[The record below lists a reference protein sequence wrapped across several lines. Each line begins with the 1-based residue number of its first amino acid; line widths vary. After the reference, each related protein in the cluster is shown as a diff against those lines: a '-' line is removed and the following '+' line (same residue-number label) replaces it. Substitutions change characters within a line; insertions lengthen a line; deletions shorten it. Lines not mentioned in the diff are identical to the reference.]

1 MDCLIWGTLAEEFEP
16 TGDARHI
23 ASPRA
28 GGEYRLAR
36 SVEGDFASMDEAMKA
51 RLTTWLV
58 DQRRSGVAT
67 PLINTA
73 VLKEVAARRPLR
85 VSERKERFF
94 RAVMNAELGVND
106 SIFLGTTTPDKR
118 FWHIHLTA
126 WTESISF
133 RETDRLASLLAQD
146 GLLLAQPSPLGLYV
160 VSSAGWRYI
169 DELDTSGGDTS
180 QAFVAMWFDD
190 SMADA
195 WRLGI
200 EPGLRDAGYLPLR
213 IDNKQHNGKIDDE
226 IVAEIKR
233 SKFLVADF
241 TCGAFEGANGRH
253 AIPRGGVYYE
263 AGFAHGLGKEVI
275 FCCHR
280 DRLGDVHFD
289 TRQFAHLV
297 WGDPEELRALVYNRV
312 VATIGEAPNAPG
324 RGMSEI
330 RSNGKPQADGKSQVE
345 D

>member
-1 MDCLIWGTLAEEFEP
+1 
-16 TGDARHI
+16 
-23 ASPRA
+23 
-28 GGEYRLAR
+28 
-36 SVEGDFASMDEAMKA
+36 MDEAQKA

-58 DQRRSGVAT
+58 DQRRSGVPS
-67 PLINTA
+67 PLIDSF
-73 VLKEVAARRPLR
+73 VLEEVAARRPLR
-85 VSERKERFF
+85 VGERKERFF
-94 RAVMNAELGVND
+94 RAMMNAGLGVGGP
-106 SIFLGTTTPDKR
+106 IFLGTATPDKR
-118 FWHIHLTA
+118 FWHLHLTA
-126 WTESISF
+126 WTESASF
-133 RETDRLASLLAQD
+133 RETASLANLLAQD
-146 GLLLAQPSPLGLYV
+146 GLLIAQSAPPGLFH
-160 VSSAGWRYI
+160 VSSAGWRYV
-169 DELDTSGGDTS
+169 DELDASGGDTT

-241 TCGAFEGANGRH
+241 TCGALEGVAGPH
-253 AIPRGGVYYE
+253 AVPRGGVYYE
-263 AGFAHGLGKEVI
+263 AGFGHGLGKEVI

-280 DRLGDVHFD
+280 DRIGDVHFD

-297 WGDPEELRALVYNRV
+297 WTDPEELRSLLYNRV

-330 RSNGKPQADGKSQVE
+330 RPSGTLPAHDKPGLKAEQGAIS
-345 D
+345 